1 MPHSARWEVVTEG
14 GGGCEGASSQ
24 RHLGEYR
31 AHGLR
36 SPAEITDVSV
46 PMGKDTVERPG

>member
-14 GGGCEGASSQ
+14 GGGCEGASP
-24 RHLGEYR
+24 R
-31 AHGLR
+31 AIWAGIEHDLR

-46 PMGKDTVERPG
+46 HMGKDTVERPG